1 MQDEKLLNVE
11 IVTPEKVLFSGK
23 AVSVSVPGSKSP
35 FQVLYNHAPI
45 VTSLDLG
52 IIKIIDESN
61 HKLFFAS
68 SPGFTEV
75 RQNKVSIL
83 VENAQDASLL
93 KESELSQI
101 VVAARE
107 KLSRADI
114 QETALIKEE
123 ISIAENM
130 IKAARKAHT

>member
-1 MQDEKLLNVE
+1 MQEEKFLNVE
-11 IVTPEKVLFSGK
+11 IVTPEKVLYSGK

-45 VTSLDLG
+45 VSSLDLG

-61 HKLFFAS
+61 KMLFFAS

-93 KESELSQI
+93 NESELNGIIS
-101 VVAARE
+101 AAHV
-107 KLSRADI
+107 KLAGAGK
-114 QETALIKEE
+114 QEAELIKEE
-123 ISIAENM
+123 IGIAENM
-130 IKAARKAHT
+130 LKAARKSRS

>member
-83 VENAQDASLL
+83 VESAQDASLL

-107 KLSRADI
+107 KLSKANV
-114 QETALIKEE
+114 QETAMIKEE

-130 IKAARKAHT
+130 IKAARKAHG